1 MEDHNR
7 IFEKKNSRFFSDK
20 KNEVTIHGE
29 HLLKV
34 YVHFYKPLSRIMQQ
48 SRGSAG
54 PESFFPD

>member
-48 SRGSAG
+48 GRGSAG